1 MGYFFRLYIDFW
13 FLASIDSPLSKKMC
27 YLWFTSERINFPK
40 LMVVE
45 RMTKKRTTFFSLI
58 LSTSFFLIF
67 PCLSITA
74 YPDGY
79 YDVYR
84 VIDGDTFELTN
95 GETVRLIGINT
106 PEIGEKCSYEA
117 SKQLSSI
124 ISGKTVYLERD
135 VSETDGYDRLLRYVY
150 ANGTFVNSKLVYDGF
165 AYAVE
170 YPPDTKYDSE
180 FANAES
186 SARAAG
192 RGCLWTVACPSSC
205 YVHITATGRKYH
217 AADCGYLSQS
227 NISICR
233 DDAINQGYTACSICE
248 GKCDGSSDSS
258 AGDGGCFI
266 ATAIY
271 GSSIVDEVIVL
282 KKIRDKY
289 LLSNSAGRSFVT
301 LYYRYSPPIANYLAA
316 HETLGK
322 VMRMTL
328 MPVVYSIKY
337 PIMAISVFILSAMVM
352 IRRRVRKSRKR

>member
-1 MGYFFRLYIDFW
+1 M
-13 FLASIDSPLSKKMC
+13 A
-27 YLWFTSERINFPK
+27 
-40 LMVVE
+40 
-45 RMTKKRTTFFSLI
+45 KKRLSFFSLI

-67 PCLSITA
+67 PCITITA
-74 YPDGY
+74 YPDGF

-135 VSETDGYDRLLRYVY
+135 VSETDKYDRLLRYAY
-150 ANGTFVNSKLVYDGF
+150 ANGTFVNLKLVYDGF

-170 YPPDTKYDSE
+170 YPPDTKYASE
-180 FANAES
+180 LANAES

-192 RGCLWTVACPSSC
+192 RGCLWTVGCPSSC
-205 YVHITATGRKYH
+205 YVHITATGIKYH
-217 AADCGYLSQS
+217 AADCQFLSQS
-227 NISICR
+227 NIRICR
-233 DDAINQGYTACSICE
+233 DDAIKQGYTACSICE

-258 AGDGGCFI
+258 AGSGGCFI

-282 KKIRDKY
+282 RKFRDKY
-289 LLSNSAGRSFVT
+289 LLTNSAGRSFVT

-322 VMRMTL
+322 AMRMAL
-328 MPVVYSIKY
+328 VPVVYSFKY
-337 PIMAISVFILSAMVM
+337 PIMAISVFILSAMVV
-352 IRRRVRKSRKR
+352 IRRRVRKSRKRRNKSLVGGSLWKERHP